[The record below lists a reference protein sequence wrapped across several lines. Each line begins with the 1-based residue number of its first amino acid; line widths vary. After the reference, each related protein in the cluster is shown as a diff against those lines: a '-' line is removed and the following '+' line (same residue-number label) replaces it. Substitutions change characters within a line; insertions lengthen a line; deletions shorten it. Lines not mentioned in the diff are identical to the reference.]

1 MNKQLL
7 NRAKYVDE
15 PFVRHRLEQL
25 YPKSRFALGDV
36 ESDWEHTDIEIITQ
50 TGVSYKIDVKRS
62 LPKYLNSPNFT
73 FVFYNRGK
81 SYPLDGNGFIAFI
94 DDNTGDIYLV
104 SYSKM
109 QHYIDKLPNI
119 TNIPGIKYIILNKQF
134 LSIDN
139 NTILRGNKSAS
150 DFLIKNSNP
159 EDFCF

>member
-7 NRAKYVDE
+7 NRAKYIDE

-36 ESDWEHTDIEIITQ
+36 ESDWEHTDIEITTQ

-62 LPKYLNSPNFT
+62 LPKYLDSPNFI

-94 DDNTGDIYLV
+94 DDKTGDIYLV
-104 SYSKM
+104 SYLKM
-109 QHYIDKLPNI
+109 QHYISTLPNI
-119 TNIPGIKYIILNKQF
+119 SNTSGIKYIILRKQF
-134 LSIDN
+134 LSTDN
-139 NTILRGNKSAS
+139 FIIKGDKYSS